1 MIRDCL
7 YPFLSLEKSLH
18 GDEMIVIAISDKP
31 VGLDIERIRKA
42 DFRIAKRF
50 FSEMENKYINES
62 TSKQNERFFEIW
74 TKKEAYAK
82 YNGSGLLKC
91 LSSLDVIEN
100 RKIYKTLKIKGH
112 IISICSKNYMS
123 SSTRKTGG
131 FPL

>member
-62 TSKQNERFFEIW
+62 TSKQ
-74 TKKEAYAK
+74 
-82 YNGSGLLKC
+82 
-91 LSSLDVIEN
+91 IE
-100 RKIYKTLKIKGH
+100 
-112 IISICSKNYMS
+112 
-123 SSTRKTGG
+123 
-131 FPL
+131 